1 MSDTTYYGQFQSEKN
16 AAESQAARQIVKEIG
31 NFGINE
37 RQRWLII
44 HQLALELENPHE
56 MREIVGLIKELKS
69 DLFLSNIGEG

>member
-1 MSDTTYYGQFQSEKN
+1 MSDTMYYGQFQSEKI
-16 AAESQAARQIVKEIG
+16 AAEFRIARQIVSEIG

-56 MREIVGLIKELKS
+56 MREVIGLIKELKS
-69 DLFLSNIGEG
+69 DLFLSNTGEI

>member
-16 AAESQAARQIVKEIG
+16 AAESQAARQIVKDIG

>member
-1 MSDTTYYGQFQSEKN
+1 MSDPTYFGQFQSERF
-16 AAESQAARQIVKEIG
+16 AAESQVARQIVSEIG

-56 MREIVGLIKELKS
+56 MREVIGLIKELKS
-69 DLFLSNIGEG
+69 DLFLSNTGED

>member
-1 MSDTTYYGQFQSEKN
+1 MSDTMYYGQFQSEKI
-16 AAESQAARQIVKEIG
+16 AAEFQIARQIVSEIG

-56 MREIVGLIKELKS
+56 MREVIGLIKELKS
-69 DLFLSNIGEG
+69 DLFLSNTGEV